1 MLPGVQITIVVLVAI
16 ILLSCIGTM
25 IFLLVDLIKDKR
37 ERKVKRYRRLTKRE
51 AQKIL
56 EMAEEEL
63 LKQGDDNIHTNC

>member
-25 IFLLVDLIKDKR
+25 IYLLVDLIKDRR
-37 ERKVKRYRRLTKRE
+37 ERKVKRYRRLTERE

-56 EMAEEEL
+56 DMAEEEF
-63 LKQGDDNIHTNC
+63 LKQRDDNIHTNC